1 MVEALSGV
9 DLSVAAG
16 EFVCLLVPSGCGKS
30 TILHVAAG
38 FLPPTAGRVLVDGRP
53 VEGPGVDRGVV
64 FQQHNLFPWLTIAGN
79 VAFGPRM
86 KGLNGDGRK
95 ALVARA
101 LAEVK
106 LSEFGEHYPG
116 ELSIGMQQR
125 VGLARAFANEPEILL
140 MDEPFASLDALTR
153 LQMQRLLLQLW
164 QLHRRTVL
172 FVTHDVDEALLLSD
186 RLLLLAPRPT
196 KVLREMSVD
205 LGPREER
212 LRHPRLLQ
220 MKEEIVSQLAG

>member
-1 MVEALSGV
+1 VVEALSGV

-16 EFVCLLVPSGCGKS
+16 EFVCLLGPSGCGKS